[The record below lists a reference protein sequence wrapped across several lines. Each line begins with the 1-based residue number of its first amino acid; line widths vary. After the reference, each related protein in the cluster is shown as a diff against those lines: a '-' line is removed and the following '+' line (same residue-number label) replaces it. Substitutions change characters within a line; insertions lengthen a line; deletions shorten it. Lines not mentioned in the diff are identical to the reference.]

1 MTCAEIA
8 LMLWA
13 RQNGLEIVEAQYI
26 PKETEETA

>member
-13 RQNGLEIVEAQYI
+13 RQNGLEIVEVEYI
-26 PKETEETA
+26 PKDTEAEA